1 MKKLAFSILALS
13 VAAATFAQP
22 LNRSI
27 RPKPG
32 PAPEISLGKT
42 ESFTLAN
49 GMKVFVV
56 ENHKLPTI
64 EVSIQLDVKP
74 ELEGNMTGYR
84 DMMSELLVSGTTTRT
99 KEKLNEEIDRMGASI
114 DANSTAIQGGGLKKY
129 QDKILELMAD
139 IAMNAKISQDELDR
153 TKKKSLS
160 AIETTKNQPDAM
172 VSNVAAVVNYG
183 ANHPYGEVSTD
194 ETIKNITLERCES
207 YYKTYFRPNVAYM
220 AIVGDVTAAEMK
232 PLVEKYFGKWQS
244 ATVPSANYPTP
255 QTAGK
260 TTKVAFAPRT
270 GAVQSVVEVTYPL
283 ADLKPG
289 MPDVIKAKVAN
300 TILGGGS
307 QGRLF
312 QNIREKHGWGYGSYS
327 SLSEDKFCGNFTATL
342 KVKNNVS
349 DSALEALINEM
360 RIIRNERVAD
370 STLRSTISYISGNFA
385 IGLEDPRRIAQFAIN
400 IERYNMPKDYY
411 KNYLKD
417 LSAVTPDDVMAMA
430 KKYILPENANI
441 VVAGSKEDVANKLAK
456 FSADGKIDYYDYA
469 GRQIKPTET
478 KAAPLGLT
486 ADDVYK
492 KYIASLGGEKA
503 LNSLKDLKLVSTAEL
518 QGTPLTVTIVK
529 KAGGK
534 LRQTIEVSMPNG
546 NKMTVQKQVFDGAK
560 GYTEQQGQKKNIE
573 ADEVAEMK
581 QEADLQLPLH
591 SEQYGIK
598 RTLKGME
605 TIEGAEAYIIESL
618 DANKEKTI
626 EYFDAK
632 SGFLVRQTKYA
643 KDPTGAE
650 VAQSTDMSDYREV
663 PGTNG
668 YKVPYF
674 MSVPAGG
681 MSFNLKVQSVEV
693 NKGIPDSEF
702 Q

>member
-693 NKGIPDSEF
+693 NKGIPDSDF